1 MKPTNN
7 LLQKFCKLRLNFNKS
22 QNDFNTFFHEYYE
35 AYSKMDKRV
44 MKQAYD
50 KYTKFIS
57 SLPVNIQSTNP
68 TPLTVSRFVD
78 YLSSTSKGDGAAST
92 YSRFKKAVAY
102 AVKTGIL
109 KENPCSGIRCPSSDD
124 SLVKDILSEEE
135 IRTLLQ
141 THVRNGNEQIRKAF
155 IFSLYTGLRFCDII
169 QLKYSDFDLLNK
181 MLTFRQSKTRRQA
194 HIPLREDLLL
204 TIFGR
209 NKETGTDSLVFKLP
223 SHPTCM
229 KELRRWTAAA
239 GINKHIT
246 WHCARHTFATNI
258 LKNGAD
264 VRVTASLLGHRSL
277 RYVERYTRVID
288 QSKMQAINSLPP
300 LF

>member
-1 MKPTNN
+1 MKLTNN
-7 LLQKFCKLRLNFNKS
+7 LLQKFCKLHLNFNRS
-22 QNDFNTFFHEYYE
+22 QKNFTAFFHEYHE
-35 AYSKMDKRV
+35 TYSKMDKRV

-50 KYTKFIS
+50 KYMKFIS
-57 SLPVNIQSTNP
+57 SLPMDMQPANP
-68 TPLTVSRFVD
+68 TPLTISRFID

-92 YSRFKKAVAY
+92 YSRFRKAVTY
-102 AVKTGIL
+102 AVKTGVL
-109 KENPCSGIRCPSSDD
+109 KENPCTGIKCPSSDD

-141 THVRNGNEQIRKAF
+141 THVKNENKQIRKAF

-209 NKETGTDSLVFKLP
+209 NKETRTDSLVFKLP

-288 QSKMQAINSLPP
+288 QNKMQAINSLPP